1 MNLRYSRFFILII
14 IAAIPFTIAG
24 LFVYQN
30 SFSGPLKHPGRIL
43 FLASSVIPA
52 ITSIA
57 LAISVQNLPRSI
69 FRSPGE
75 KSEERKI
82 KILLGVAFILALWA
96 AIAAT
101 EALLRIFYVGIWG
114 AGISDF
120 PLISASSIFIGVL
133 ASIILLVLSSR
144 EVNEF
149 EAA

>member
-14 IAAIPFTIAG
+14 IAVIPFTIAG

-69 FRSPGE
+69 FRSLGE

-82 KILLGVAFILALWA
+82 KILLGVGFILALWA

-101 EALLRIFYVGIWG
+101 EAFLLIFYVGIWG

-144 EVNEF
+144 EVNEY

>member
-1 MNLRYSRFFILII
+1 MKIRYSRFFILVI
-14 IAAIPFTIAG
+14 IAAIPFMIAG

-52 ITSIA
+52 IASIA
-57 LAISVQNLPRSI
+57 LAIAVPNLPKSI

-75 KSEERKI
+75 KSEELRI
-82 KILLGVAFILALWA
+82 KIFLGVAFILALWA

-114 AGISDF
+114 EAISDF
-120 PLISASSIFIGVL
+120 PLISASSMFIGVP
-133 ASIILLVLSSR
+133 ASFFLLVLSFRDVS
-144 EVNEF
+144 EYQ
-149 EAA
+149 AI

>member
-1 MNLRYSRFFILII
+1 MNIRYSRFFIFII

-43 FLASSVIPA
+43 FLASSVVPA
-52 ITSIA
+52 IASTA
-57 LAISVQNLPRSI
+57 LALSVLNLPRSI
-69 FRSPGE
+69 FRSQGE
-75 KSEERKI
+75 KSVEGKI
-82 KILLGVAFILALWA
+82 KFLLGFAFSLALWA
-96 AIAAT
+96 SIAAT

-120 PLISASSIFIGVL
+120 PLISASSMFIGVL
-133 ASIILLVLSSR
+133 ASIILLVLSSCD
-144 EVNEF
+144 VSKY